1 MARIDSPSTVA
12 DDISDAILSCPG
24 WARVAITHPRAD
36 LRERAAAEMALAI
49 VDRLSPSARCDDPN
63 QLRLAL

>member
-1 MARIDSPSTVA
+1 MTRIDPSSAVA
-12 DDISDAILSCPG
+12 HDICEAILSSPG

-49 VDRLSPSARCDDPN
+49 VATLAPSADRDDPN